1 MILLSLKICN
11 FKEEFHQESKIMESI
26 KFELSPYQDELQL
39 LIDDKKV
46 GYMSISVDGRLLNVY
61 YTKIDE
67 NLEGH
72 GYAKLLLDRLV
83 SFAEEKDL
91 MIDPEC
97 DFVRQQL
104 ENHPKR
110 YKGIWHE

>member
-1 MILLSLKICN
+1 
-11 FKEEFHQESKIMESI
+11 MENI
-26 KFELSPYQDELQL
+26 TFNITPYQDELQIL
-39 LIDDKKV
+39 LDDKKV
-46 GYMSISVDGRLLNVY
+46 GYMSIAVDGRLMNVH

-67 NLEGH
+67 NLEGK
-72 GYAKLLLDRLV
+72 GYAKMLLDELV
-83 SFAEEKDL
+83 RFAEEKDL

-110 YKGIWHE
+110 YKGIWHD

>member
-1 MILLSLKICN
+1 
-11 FKEEFHQESKIMESI
+11 MENI
-26 KFELSPYQDELQL
+26 KFEISPYQDELQIL
-39 LIDDKKV
+39 LENSKV
-46 GYMSISVDGRLLNVY
+46 GYMSIAIDGRLMNVY

-67 NLEGH
+67 HLEGK
-72 GYAKLLLDRLV
+72 GYAKLLLDELV
-83 SFAEEKDL
+83 RYAEEKDL

-110 YKGIWHE
+110 YRGIWHD